1 MFILFLFSTI
11 RYRLQEY
18 HFNPTD
24 CYVVHVIRCITNCLI
39 CSEFRL
45 PVQNQDNTYSH
56 CTFIYFV
63 LQ

>member
-11 RYRLQEY
+11 RYRLQDS
-18 HFNPTD
+18 HFNLTD
-24 CYVVHVIRCITNCLI
+24 CYVVHIIRCITKCSR
-39 CSEFRL
+39 SEFRL
-45 PVQNQDNTYSH
+45 PVQNQDNTYSP